1 MREIFADKDTYC
13 KFLSVLETFLVRRVA
28 DVAGSVVTVAPG
40 VDLTMIAALCV
51 SLDEE
56 EEKK

>member
-1 MREIFADKDTYC
+1 MREIA
-13 KFLSVLETFLVRRVA
+13 EM
-28 DVAGSVVTVAPG
+28 AGSVVTVAPG